1 MSRADV
7 FIGLAG
13 VVIFLLLLWGAQ
25 TYPYSSQF
33 TPGPGFAPTW
43 LAIVGTLLSALVA
56 VNAWRSRRHPDF
68 TPVLSDRPGLVRV
81 ALTLVGLLV
90 MMQLSPPLGLIT
102 AVLVYLLFL
111 TLVVQRLRWP
121 IAVGTSLGTVVFVI
135 IVFQRL
141 LNVPFPRGPL
151 GF

>member
-13 VVIFLLLLWGAQ
+13 AVIFLLLLWGAQ
-25 TYPYSSQF
+25 SYPYSSQF

-43 LAIVGTLLSALVA
+43 LAITGIVLSALVA
-56 VNAWRSRRHPDF
+56 FNAWRGWRDPELTPD
-68 TPVLSDRPGLVRV
+68 LSNRPGLVRV
-81 ALTLVGLLV
+81 AAALVGLFV

-121 IAVGTSLGTVVFVI
+121 VAVGTSLGTVVFVI
-135 IVFQRL
+135 VVFQRF